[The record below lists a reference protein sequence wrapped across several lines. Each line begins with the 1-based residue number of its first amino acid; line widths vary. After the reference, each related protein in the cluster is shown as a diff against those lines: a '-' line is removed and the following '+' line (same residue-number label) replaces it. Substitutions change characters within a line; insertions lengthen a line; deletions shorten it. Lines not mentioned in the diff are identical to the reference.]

1 MATRDGKPYDWQ
13 PETNAPA
20 YVKKAFGEE
29 TGFNP
34 KKGSPEFKPGST
46 EKKGSPEFKPDS
58 TEKKDPTPAEA
69 FGKKKG
75 GRSRR
80 RKTLKKKTLKRR
92 KALKK
97 KSSRRS

>member
-20 YVKKAFGEE
+20 YVKRAFGEE

-34 KKGSPEFKPGST
+34 
-46 EKKGSPEFKPDS
+46 KKGSPEFKPDS